1 MELPHLPKT
10 LKSFFYDLFQHRR
23 KISVIVV
30 GHGLTSVGALVGV
43 RLLTE
48 FISPVVF
55 GEYKLLLAG
64 VSLAIGILVR
74 PITQFAMREYHDA
87 LITKDQD
94 VFISSMRRLFA
105 KYILVIITFLG
116 VILFIFPPIQSIGV
130 LVVACMLVILAL
142 IVSIEFERAL
152 LVSKDK
158 QITASIISVAQKWSV
173 PLVIVFVLW
182 FFHESVLLMLIS
194 TVLTLAVIWCCTNIF
209 IKKNTG
215 TVALHRNKY
224 SQSDLIA
231 GAFKYAWPLAI
242 VGSLSWIVNES
253 DRFFLAYFHSNEVV
267 GIYAAAYGL
276 VSAPFALAAS
286 AIAQFAYPRIFR
298 NCASNKRSDKSV
310 NKILIVN
317 FLTCLLGVA
326 AVVIFKDLIAW
337 IGLGDHYR
345 EGATD
350 LLVWIALGYGCF
362 AVATTFD
369 LMAYGNKRTSDMFI
383 SYGVASIVNVVFNI
397 ILIPDYA
404 ALGAA
409 IATMLALMS
418 YLICMALLFY
428 RRSYSLT

>member
-1 MELPHLPKT
+1 MSL
-10 LKSFFYDLFQHRR
+10 FYGLIRHRR
-23 KISVIVV
+23 KVSVIVV
-30 GHGLTSVGALVGV
+30 GQVLSSVGALVGV

-55 GEYKLLLAG
+55 GEYKLLLSG

-74 PITQFAMREYHDA
+74 PMSQFAMREYHDA
-87 LITKDQD
+87 LITKDQEA
-94 VFISSMRRLFA
+94 FMSSMRRLFA
-105 KYILVIITFLG
+105 KYILVIIVFLG

-130 LVVACMLVILAL
+130 LVVVCTLGILAL
-142 IVSIEFERAL
+142 MVSIGFERAM

-158 QITASIISVAQKWSV
+158 QISATIVSLAQKWCV
-173 PLVIVFVLW
+173 PLVIIFVLW
-182 FFHESVLLMLIS
+182 FFHESVLLMLVG
-194 TVLTLAVIWCCTNIF
+194 TVLTLAVIWCCTKIF
-209 IKKNTG
+209 IIKNTG
-215 TVALHRNKY
+215 TVALHRDKY

-231 GAFKYAWPLAI
+231 GAFKYGWPLAI
-242 VGSLSWIVNES
+242 VGSLCWMVNES

-276 VSAPFALAAS
+276 VSAPFVVVAGT
-286 AIAQFAYPRIFR
+286 IAQFAYPRIFR
-298 NCASNKRSDKSV
+298 NCAGNKRGDKSV
-310 NKILIVN
+310 NKILVVN
-317 FLTCLLGVA
+317 LLTCLLGVA
-326 AVVIFKDLIAW
+326 TVVIFKDLIAW
-337 IGLGDHYR
+337 IGLGTQYR

-362 AVATTFD
+362 AVATTFE
-369 LMAYGNKRTSDMFI
+369 LMAFGNKRTSDMFI

-418 YLICMALLFY
+418 YLICMTLLFY
-428 RRSYSLT
+428 KRAYRLT